1 MSSTPEEAVRAS
13 ALAAWD
19 SVNLGTG
26 QVHVVSLKPVLVRFF
41 DEELH
46 DPTPNRAAADAVTQA

>member
-1 MSSTPEEAVRAS
+1 MRAS

-19 SVNLGTG
+19 AVNLGTG

-46 DPTPNRAAADAVTQA
+46 DPTPNRCCRRCDTSVSPFLCCG